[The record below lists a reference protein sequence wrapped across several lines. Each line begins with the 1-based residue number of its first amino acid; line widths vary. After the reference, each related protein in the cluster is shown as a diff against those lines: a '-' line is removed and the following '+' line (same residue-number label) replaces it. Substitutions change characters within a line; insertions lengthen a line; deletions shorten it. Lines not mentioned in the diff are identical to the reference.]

1 VEPLLSIGA
10 FARKTRLSM
19 KALRMYAR
27 LGLLVP
33 VHIDDRNGYRWYRRS
48 QLATARL
55 IAVLRR
61 LDMPLSQVAEVL
73 AAAGPEVEEVERT
86 RQPAEG
92 PTGDGARAAQLVA
105 AYWES
110 VERRIAQQ
118 RLLAAHLQVRLAG
131 REGSYLEMFEVQERD
146 VPEQLVLTEQ
156 RHVLVPEL
164 SGWLETAIGRL
175 QGTAGQR
182 FGGVSAP
189 VFVIYH
195 GEVNQDSDGPV
206 EVCVPIDR
214 SISPPKDVSTRSELA
229 HREAYVRIT
238 RAQVEFPQILSAYD
252 AVTEWATRQHRN
264 ICGSPREVYFAD
276 FHAAK
281 PDDEVCDIAYPID

>member
-19 KALRMYAR
+19 KALRLYAR

-33 VHIDDRNGYRWYRRS
+33 VHVDETNGYRWYRRS

-55 IAVLRR
+55 IAQLRR

-73 AAAGPEVEEVERT
+73 AAAGPDVEEIERT
-86 RQPAEG
+86 RQPEG
-92 PTGDGARAAQLVA
+92 SASDGARAAQLVA

-110 VERRIAQQ
+110 VERRLFQQ
-118 RLLAAHLQVRLAG
+118 RLLAAHLQIRLAG
-131 REGSYLEMFEVQERD
+131 QEGSYLSMFEVQQRD
-146 VPEQLVLTEQ
+146 VAEQLVLTEQ
-156 RHVLVPEL
+156 RHILQPQL
-164 SGWLETAIGRL
+164 SAWLETAIGRL
-175 QGTAGQR
+175 YNTAMQR

-206 EVCVPIDR
+206 EVCVPIDPGTTAP
-214 SISPPKDVSTRSELA
+214 SDVSTRCEPA

-252 AVTEWATRQHRN
+252 AVTEWTTRERRN
-264 ICGSPREVYFAD
+264 VSGSPREVYFAD

-281 PDDEVCDIAYPID
+281 PDDEVCDIAYPIE